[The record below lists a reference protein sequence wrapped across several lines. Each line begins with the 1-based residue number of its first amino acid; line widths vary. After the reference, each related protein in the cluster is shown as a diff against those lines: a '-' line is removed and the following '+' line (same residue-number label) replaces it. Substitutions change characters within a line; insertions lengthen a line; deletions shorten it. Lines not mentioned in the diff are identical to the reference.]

1 MLVYVKIDNEQCATV
16 FQKNKLRQKFEFRDS
31 LGYDL
36 NINTHEEELEIGLD
50 KERSWTMK

>member
-1 MLVYVKIDNEQCATV
+1 MLVYFKIDNEQCATV

-36 NINTHEEELEIGLD
+36 NINTHEELEIGLG
-50 KERSWTMK
+50 KERSWNMK